1 MSKLTSYRQGD
12 VLLIK
17 TEEREDLNNEVS
29 PVLAEG
35 EITGH
40 KHEIVGG
47 SVVTHSWSTGRKF
60 VRSSGDTVI
69 THPEHG
75 HIKLSKGL
83 FEFRLQREYDELT
96 NRYVRQ
102 RLNGYYYGQNIEIK
116 LISSPD
122 QKTIIKSVDGELIE
136 RKYWVDGKNK
146 KHRSVF
152 KSGVGFKEWMDNK
165 LISNEKYVDC
175 SVNTRVGVAK
185 YKKKFINFNVTH
197 FKKRTT
203 SGGFAWEE
211 VYWSNNKLMYRYR
224 KSQKKGEF
232 YRPDGSLWGKFEG
245 ELNWGWR
252 WDDFIP
258 LAWNDSKLINL
269 YQDGP
274 NFHRNSDSS
283 FTWYDTKGQVRWQGQ
298 YASNQKSGT
307 WIENYQEFVYI
318 RGISVPKAL
327 ADAKPEEI
335 DVYRV
340 VSEKNAQLRAV
351 LIEKIGINRI
361 INELKGEIL
370 DEVTINDF
378 SLINIRLAQEDDQ
391 KFAGDKTINLLK
403 VKCPSTQA
411 YYTLR
416 VPPGIKDVNTAR
428 QWTFGV
434 DIDQEFKLRE
444 GELEFVK
451 ET

>member
-1 MSKLTSYRQGD
+1 MPNVSLT
-12 VLLIK
+12 
-17 TEEREDLNNEVS
+17 
-29 PVLAEG
+29 
-35 EITGH
+35 
-40 KHEIVGG
+40 
-47 SVVTHSWSTGRKF
+47 
-60 VRSSGDTVI
+60 
-69 THPEHG
+69 
-75 HIKLSKGL
+75 GL
-83 FEFRLQREYDELT
+83 
-96 NRYVRQ
+96 RQ
-102 RLNGYYYGQNIEIK
+102 RLNGYYYGPNVEIK
-116 LISSPD
+116 LVTSAD
-122 QKTIIKSVDGELIE
+122 QKTMIKSVDGELIE
-136 RKYWVDGKNK
+136 RKYWVDGKGK

-165 LISNEKYVDC
+165 LISNEKYADC

-185 YKKKFINFNVTH
+185 YKKKFMNFNVTH

-211 VYWSNNKLMYRYR
+211 VYWSNNKLMYRYK

-232 YRPDGSLWGKFEG
+232 FRDDGTLWGKFEG

-258 LAWNDSKLINL
+258 IAWNDTKLINL

-274 NFHRNSDSS
+274 NFKRNTDSS
-283 FTWYDTKGQVRWQGQ
+283 FTWFDKKGKVRWQGQ
-298 YASNQKSGT
+298 YKDNQKSGL
-307 WIENYQEFVYI
+307 WIQNYKEFVYI

-327 ADAKPEEI
+327 NDSKPEEI

-370 DEVTINDF
+370 DEDKINDF
-378 SLINIRLAQEDDQ
+378 SLINIRIAQEDDQ

-416 VPPGIKDVNTAR
+416 VPPGIKDVHTAR

-434 DIDQEFKLRE
+434 DINSESKLEE
-444 GELEFVK
+444 GELEFIK

>member
-1 MSKLTSYRQGD
+1 MPNVSLT
-12 VLLIK
+12 
-17 TEEREDLNNEVS
+17 
-29 PVLAEG
+29 
-35 EITGH
+35 
-40 KHEIVGG
+40 
-47 SVVTHSWSTGRKF
+47 
-60 VRSSGDTVI
+60 
-69 THPEHG
+69 
-75 HIKLSKGL
+75 GL
-83 FEFRLQREYDELT
+83 
-96 NRYVRQ
+96 RQ
-102 RLNGYYYGQNIEIK
+102 RLNGYYYGQSVEIK
-116 LISSPD
+116 LITSPD

-152 KSGVGFKEWMDNK
+152 KSGVGFKEWMDKK
-165 LISNEKYVDC
+165 LISNEKYADC

-211 VYWSNNKLMYRYR
+211 VYWSNNKLMYSYK

-274 NFHRNSDSS
+274 NFKRNSDNS

-298 YASNQKSGT
+298 YASNQKSGI
-307 WIENYQEFVYI
+307 WIENYKEFVYI
-318 RGISVPKAL
+318 RGISIPKAL

-335 DVYRV
+335 DVFRV
-340 VSEKNAQLRAV
+340 VSEQNAQLRAV
-351 LIEKIGINRI
+351 LIEKIGMNRI
-361 INELKGEIL
+361 INELQGEII
-370 DEVTINDF
+370 DEDKINDF

-391 KFAGDKTINLLK
+391 KFTGDKTINLLK

-411 YYTLR
+411 FYTLR
-416 VPPGIKDVNTAR
+416 VPPGIKDVHTAR

-434 DIDQEFKLRE
+434 EIDSEFKLRE
-444 GELEFVK
+444 EPLEFVT